1 MIISIT
7 PKDALALGITGCSV
21 LGVGFLSYIAI
32 TNNSSTS
39 IGKDVLSAVLPLLGS
54 WVGTILAYYF
64 SRDNFEAANQSLS
77 NMVDKVNKTELKS
90 VPVTERMI
98 KVDEIFHKQESEI
111 NQKLV
116 DILEKFDD
124 SKEIWSRLPIFS
136 DEKQIKG
143 LIHRAT
149 IEKFIMKNYKNT
161 DSSQKIEDLTIM
173 DLLND
178 PQLKDKYDV
187 LSESSTLADAKQKM
201 EQLTC
206 KDVFITK
213 SGKPEEPVIGWIT
226 NAIIMKN
233 AKL

>member
-1 MIISIT
+1 MAIFTAKDTLALSIT
-7 PKDALALGITGCSV
+7 GFSLLSV
-21 LGVGFLSYIAI
+21 AGLSIVVIWHYPGNG
-32 TNNSSTS
+32 NN
-39 IGKDVLSAVLPLLGS
+39 VLSAVLPLLGS
-54 WVGTILAYYF
+54 WVGTVLAYYF

-77 NMVDKVNKTELKS
+77 NMVDKVSQTELKS

-149 IEKFIMKNYKNT
+149 IEKFIMKNYKNS
-161 DSSQKIEDLTIM
+161 DSSQKIEDLTIR
-173 DLLND
+173 DLLKD
-178 PQLKDKYDV
+178 PELKDKYDV
-187 LSESSTLADAKQKM
+187 LGESSTLADAKEKM
-201 EQLTC
+201 DQLTC

>member
-1 MIISIT
+1 MTIFT
-7 PKDALALGITGCSV
+7 PKDALALGITVFSV
-21 LGVGFLSYIAI
+21 LGVAVLSLVVISI
-32 TNNSSTS
+32 SHDNTTGNN
-39 IGKDVLSAVLPLLGS
+39 VLSAVLPLLGS
-54 WVGTILAYYF
+54 WVGTVLAYYF
-64 SRDNFEAANQSLS
+64 SRDNFEAASQSLS
-77 NMVDKVNKTELKS
+77 NMVDKVSKTELKS

-98 KVDEIFHKQESEI
+98 KVDEIFHKQESET

-161 DSSQKIEDLTIM
+161 DSSQKVEDLTIM

-206 KDVFITK
+206 KDIFITK
-213 SGKPEEPVIGWIT
+213 SGKQEEPVIGWIT

>member
-1 MIISIT
+1 MAIFT
-7 PKDALALGITGCSV
+7 PKDALALGITVFSV
-21 LGVGFLSYIAI
+21 LGVAVLSLVVISI
-32 TNNSSTS
+32 SRDPTTGNN
-39 IGKDVLSAVLPLLGS
+39 VLSAVLPLLGS
-54 WVGTILAYYF
+54 WVGTVLAYYF
-64 SRDNFEAANQSLS
+64 SRDNFEAASQSLS
-77 NMVDKVNKTELKS
+77 NMVDKVSQTELKS

-136 DEKQIKG
+136 NEKQIKG
-143 LIHRAT
+143 LVHRAT
-149 IEKFIMKNYKNT
+149 IEKFIMKNYRTT
-161 DSSQKIEDLTIM
+161 DASQKIEDLTIM
-173 DLLND
+173 DILKD
-178 PQLKDKYDV
+178 PEFKDKYDV
-187 LSESSTLADAKQKM
+187 VSESSTLADAKEKM

-213 SGKPEEPVIGWIT
+213 SGKPDEPVIGWIT

-233 AKL
+233 AQL